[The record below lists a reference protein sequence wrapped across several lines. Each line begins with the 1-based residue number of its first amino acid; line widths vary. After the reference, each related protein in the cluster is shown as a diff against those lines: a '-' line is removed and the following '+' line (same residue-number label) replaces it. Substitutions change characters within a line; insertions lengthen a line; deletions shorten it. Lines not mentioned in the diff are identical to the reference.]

1 LSTPPA
7 LNFVKVFFK
16 IGSHGTICPGWLW
29 ATILPI
35 SLPPE

>member
-16 IGSHGTICPGWLW
+16 IGSHGTICPGWL
-29 ATILPI
+29 
-35 SLPPE
+35 